1 MRVLGIDPGMA
12 DTGWAV
18 LDDSKLTSSGL
29 VKTEPPQ
36 ALPERLHRLHAEI
49 VELLARFSPDAV
61 AIEEM
66 FFVQIAHTVR
76 ATLQARGVILLAAAQ
91 AKVPVFEY
99 NPRQVKSALTG
110 SGTAAKAQMQKMVQ
124 RTLALTDELRPDDVS
139 DAAAIALCHFRLSRF
154 KNVRVLEKVGGRGDD
169 VTPAKARIQTAPGRP
184 GPGLRRSDGGNQ

>member
-18 LDDSKLTSSGL
+18 LDDSKLAASGL
-29 VKTEPPQ
+29 VKTSPPH
-36 ALPERLHRLHAEI
+36 ALPERLRRIHDSI
-49 VELLARFSPDAV
+49 SELLSRFSPEAFAV
-61 AIEEM
+61 EEM
-66 FFVQIAHTVR
+66 FFLQAAHSVR

-110 SGTAAKAQMQKMVQ
+110 SGTAPKSQMQKMVA
-124 RTLALTDELRPDDVS
+124 RTLGLEEELRPDDVS

-154 KNVRVLEKVGGRGDD
+154 KSVRVLEKLGGRG
-169 VTPAKARIQTAPGRP
+169 R
-184 GPGLRRSDGGNQ
+184 L

>member
-1 MRVLGIDPGMA
+1 MRVLGVDPGMA

-18 LDDSKLTSSGL
+18 LERRDGENGQRLESSGL
-29 VKTEPPQ
+29 IRTSPPQ
-36 ALPERLHRLHAEI
+36 ALPERLNNLHREVA
-49 VELLARFSPDAV
+49 ELLARCKPEAM

-110 SGTAAKAQMQKMVQ
+110 SGSAQKAQMQKMVQ
-124 RTLALTDELRPDDVS
+124 RTLGLAEELRPDDVA
-139 DAAAIALCHFRLSRF
+139 DAAAIGLCHLRLSRF
-154 KNVRVLEKVGGRGDD
+154 KNVRVLEKIGGRS
-169 VTPAKARIQTAPGRP
+169 
-184 GPGLRRSDGGNQ
+184 RS